1 MVLKYLRLMAF
12 WLGNS
17 YSYYKTYPIQVMNSG
32 KFLSRTHL
40 FSVTLKNKFHLMKIT
55 NFRNSLAIVALS
67 VILFSSCKKNET
79 ATPDDPN
86 IVFVQLNKTVTTIIG
101 STQLD
106 SIDLN
111 RDGLSE
117 LKIEFKNL
125 SNDSGL
131 VSLAKNSQP
140 CEIAITSTVPAPY
153 VKLFTKDETQP
164 SSDAAYNAGGA
175 YASVRI
181 AGYRLGILD
190 NGDKYLAF
198 RFKTGT
204 KFNYGWMKV
213 NINSGFTE
221 FKLIEYAYS
230 ILPDTPIA
238 VGAE

>member
-1 MVLKYLRLMAF
+1 
-12 WLGNS
+12 
-17 YSYYKTYPIQVMNSG
+17 
-32 KFLSRTHL
+32 
-40 FSVTLKNKFHLMKIT
+40 MKIT
-55 NFRNSLAIVALS
+55 YLKSSIVVMAFA

-86 IVFVQLNKTVTTIIG
+86 IVFVSLNKTVTTIVG
-101 STQLD
+101 SIEID
-106 SIDLN
+106 SVDLN

-117 LKIEFKNL
+117 VEIAFQNVG
-125 SNDSGL
+125 SDTGTIII
-131 VSLAKNSQP
+131 AKNYQP
-140 CEIAITSTVPAPY
+140 FDMAITGSFPGPY
-153 VKLFTKDETQP
+153 AKLFTKGETQP
-164 SSDAAYNAGGA
+164 NSDAAYNKGGA
-175 YASVRI
+175 YASIRT

-204 KFNYGWMKV
+204 KYNYGWMKV
-213 NINSGFTE
+213 NINSAFTE